1 MMCREGWQSAILLS
15 NVHIPNAMDIIVDD
29 AVKEMILSE
38 KKDFRVCTACSG
50 PALVP
55 ITVKA
60 PKSSD
65 IKIPIGDNILYISA
79 VQASYIKRVSIDMRY
94 DSDKIFACSALNY
107 FR

>member
-1 MMCREGWQSAILLS
+1 MHRMQRSCTRADNHQGSEEFG
-15 NVHIPNAMDIIVDD
+15 

-55 ITVKA
+55 ITIKA

-65 IKIPIGDNILYISA
+65 VKIPIGDNILYISA
-79 VQASYIKRVSIDMRY
+79 VQASYIKKVTIDMRY

>member
-1 MMCREGWQSAILLS
+1 MEIT
-15 NVHIPNAMDIIVDD
+15 VDD

-55 ITVKA
+55 ASVKS
-60 PKSSD
+60 PKASD
-65 IKIPIGDNILYISA
+65 IRIPVGDYVLYVSI
-79 VQASYIKRVSIDMRY
+79 VQASYISKVTMDMIY
-94 DSDKIFACSALNY
+94 DAEKVFACSALNL